1 MKVLKFEDMK
11 VWQDARL
18 FVQKIYKITE
28 NAQFKKNYSFREQ
41 IQKASISIMNN
52 IAEGYERD
60 SNKEL
65 IKFLSYSKGSSG
77 ELRNML
83 YIALDL
89 KYISQE
95 EFQEL
100 LEMNL
105 SISKQLSNFIKY
117 LKNRNK

>member
-1 MKVLKFEDMK
+1 MKVLNFEDMK

-18 FVQKIYKITE
+18 FVQKRLQKMH
-28 NAQFKKNYSFREQ
+28 NSKKSFKDQ
-41 IQKASISIMNN
+41 IQKASISLMNN
-52 IAEGYERD
+52 IAEGYERH

-89 KYISQE
+89 KYISQK
-95 EFQEL
+95 EFQKL

-105 SISKQLSNFIKY
+105 SISKQLPNFIKY

>member
-1 MKVLKFEDMK
+1 MQDYLYKKDYRKCTIQKSLK
-11 VWQDARL
+11 
-18 FVQKIYKITE
+18 
-28 NAQFKKNYSFREQ
+28 EQ
-41 IQKASISIMNN
+41 IQKASISLMNN
-52 IAEGYERD
+52 IAEGYERY

-83 YIALDL
+83 YITLDL

-105 SISKQLSNFIKY
+105 SISKQLPNFIKY